1 MLHLMLGNQTT
12 ADLLHYMMMKYEEIT
27 IQIII
32 DIIKLLSKMG

>member
-32 DIIKLLSKMG
+32 DIIKILSKMG